1 MSRLMQAK
9 KKVVLLCLGAAIAIA
24 TAVSMLKQ
32 PSTEPARSTL
42 GFAGV
47 QAGARFEGE
56 FRKFVADID
65 FDPEHLAQSHFDVT
79 IDMQSVDSKDED
91 RDTTMRGP
99 DLFAASTF
107 PTAHYVANTFSDEGN
122 GRYRAAGKLTLRDV
136 TREIPLEFTYEK
148 NESGAW
154 IKGGATLER
163 LDFGVGQ
170 GDWQGT
176 TMVANEVEVRF
187 AIKVDMSDDVS

>member
-1 MSRLMQAK
+1 MQARK
-9 KKVVLLCLGAAIAIA
+9 AVLLCVGAAVLIAG
-24 TAVSMLKQ
+24 AVAMRVQSHA
-32 PSTEPARSTL
+32 EPVHDTIV
-42 GFAGV
+42 FAGL

-56 FRKFVADID
+56 FRKFVADVD

-79 IDMQSVDSKDED
+79 IDMQSVDSKDEE
-91 RDTTMRGP
+91 RDATMRGP
-99 DLFAASTF
+99 DLFAASSF
-107 PTAHYVANTFSDEGN
+107 PTAHYVANTFSDEG
-122 GRYRAAGKLTLRDV
+122 GGKYRAAGKLTLRDV
-136 TREIPLEFTYEK
+136 THEIPVEFTYEK

-154 IKGGATLER
+154 IKGGALLKR

-170 GDWQGT
+170 GDWQST